1 VILAEAYEA
10 FLLDLDGVV
19 YRGSEAVSGAPEA
32 LARLRAGGRRPV
44 FLTNNSARTPEQI
57 ARKLVGLGV
66 EAAPEEVVT
75 SAQALAELLSRRDGD
90 RTAFVIGEDG
100 IRQALAASG
109 IEVVDGEPDRTEYVV
124 VGWDRGVTYDD
135 LRTASVL
142 VGRGATLVA
151 TNNDPSYPAEGG
163 ELWPGAGAILAA
175 VETATGVRAEVAGKP
190 HVPLFEAAVD
200 RAGTRQAAVIGDRI
214 ETDVAGARAAALE
227 SILVWTGA
235 SAPADLLDHD
245 AIPDSAIP
253 TLSALFEERP
263 APEVRP
269 ARPDDAGAID
279 GLLREA
285 GLDPGEARHTDD
297 AVVAADGDRVLATA
311 AAEVR
316 GDQCYLRS
324 AAVHEAAR
332 GFGLGILVA
341 ATAGRW
347 AASRGARRLF
357 LVTETAEGFFSGLG
371 FEAIDRR
378 DLPGWIAERSTA
390 CSESATA
397 MARPVAEPAGAHHS

>member
-1 VILAEAYEA
+1 MILAEAFEA

-19 YRGSEAVSGAPEA
+19 YRGSQPLSGAPEA
-32 LARLRAGGRRPV
+32 LARLRAGRRRPV

-57 ARKLVGLGV
+57 ARKLIGLGV

-75 SAQALAELLSRRDGD
+75 SAQALADLLSRRDGD

-100 IRQALAASG
+100 VRQALSASG
-109 IEVVDGEPDRTEYVV
+109 IEVVDGEPDRTGYVV

-151 TNNDPSYPAEGG
+151 TNADPSYPAEGG

-190 HVPLFEAAVD
+190 HVPLFEAALD
-200 RAGTRQAAVIGDRI
+200 RAGTRRAAVIGDRI
-214 ETDVAGARAAALE
+214 ETDVAGARAARLQ

-235 SAPADLLDHD
+235 SAPADLLEHD
-245 AIPDSAIP
+245 AIPDHAIP
-253 TLSALFEERP
+253 TLSALFEERT
-263 APEVRP
+263 ASEIRS
-269 ARPDDAGAID
+269 ARPDDAEAID
-279 GLLREA
+279 GLLQGA
-285 GLDPGEARHTDD
+285 GLDPDQARQTDG
-297 AVVAADGDRVLATA
+297 AVVAADGERVVATA
-311 AAEVR
+311 AAEAR
-316 GDQCYLRS
+316 GDHGYLRS
-324 AAVHEAAR
+324 VAVLEEAR

-341 ATAGRW
+341 ATAARW
-347 AASRGARRLF
+347 AAGHGARRIF
-357 LVTETAEGFFSGLG
+357 LVTETAERFFSGLG

-378 DLPGWIAERSTA
+378 LLPGWISDLSTA

-397 MARPVAEPAGAHHS
+397 MARPVPEPTGAHHS